1 MDIRQLRLRAR
12 FAPTRHRH
20 RSVLLAAA
28 AVLVLGWLV
37 APHPVPL
44 YDGVGMPD
52 EPYRYVVPPSGY
64 RSTPPATTAQS
75 QIDLQ
80 GGASC
85 CELEARSDEQGPQVA
100 LYVPRGGLQ
109 APGAGPLTV
118 SAQPVAPPTG
128 GVPVAKG
135 KFEGNV
141 YRVTA
146 GSPAGGAVLTA
157 EGARATLQLRALS
170 GNTPGPKMFFRPDAG
185 SPWRVL
191 PTGKVGFDIFE
202 SQFVGTGDY
211 VLVRGPGGSGSTATV
226 LLGILAVPVLLVI
239 ALIALR
245 LRSGPPP
252 DDDEQDLEAE
262 KAGDRPGAAGDA
274 QRPDRPDAGA

>member
-1 MDIRQLRLRAR
+1 MDIRQLRLWMRS
-12 FAPTRHRH
+12 PSLRHQRVP
-20 RSVLLAAA
+20 VLLVAA

-52 EPYRYVVPPSGY
+52 EPYRYVAPPSGY
-64 RSTPPATTAQS
+64 RSTPPVTTAQT

-80 GGASC
+80 GGVSC
-85 CELEARSDEQGPQVA
+85 CELEARSGEQGPQVA
-100 LYVPRGGLQ
+100 LYVPRGGLR
-109 APGAGPLTV
+109 APGDGPLTV
-118 SAQPVAPPTG
+118 VAQPVAPPPG
-128 GVPVAKG
+128 AAPVAKG
-135 KFEGNV
+135 KFEGNA
-141 YRVTA
+141 YRVSARSAA
-146 GSPAGGAVLTA
+146 GAAALTP

-185 SPWRVL
+185 TPWRML

-211 VLVRGPGGSGSTATV
+211 VLVRGPGGGGSTVTV
-226 LLGILAVPVLLVI
+226 LLGILAVPVLLVV

-252 DDDEQDLEAE
+252 DDDEEGEA
-262 KAGDRPGAAGDA
+262 DQPGAAEDPLPPARSG
-274 QRPDRPDAGA
+274 PGA